1 MARVTGL
8 SVLIRAKNEA
18 LALPAT
24 LAAIARQRIDLPV
37 EVVVVDSGSTDA
49 TVQVARAGG
58 ARVVPLGHEYCPG
71 LAVNVGM
78 RSAREEIVVIISAAA
93 FPADREWL
101 AGLVKPLLVD
111 RDLRLG
117 GTFGR
122 YVPVPGVS
130 PIEEPLLDRIFS
142 DTGTGAPFSF
152 TNAAIRRVAW
162 ERHPC
167 NEAIASGGG
176 DDREWHARI
185 VHAGYEVLYVPGSVV
200 HRSHGLTA
208 AGWYSR
214 MTADAATD
222 RIIARSGGT
231 VVAPGGSRGSL
242 VVPTLAHL
250 VRGHRWAD
258 LARCPLVVASIAAG
272 RWAGSRRTP
281 PRGINRMMPAV
292 GRLDDRL
299 FSVRE
304 RARRETEAFLRDYWA
319 SAPATARGGGA
330 AGP

>member
-1 MARVTGL
+1 MTGL

-49 TVQVARAGG
+49 TVEVARAGG
-58 ARVVPLGHEYCPG
+58 ARVVPLGREYRPG

-78 RSAREEIVVIISAAA
+78 RSAREAIVVIMSAAA
-93 FPADREWL
+93 FPADRDWL
-101 AGLVKPLLVD
+101 AALIEPLVD
-111 RDLRLG
+111 GDLALA

-122 YVPVPGVS
+122 NLPVPGVS
-130 PIEEPLLDRIFS
+130 PIEEPLLARIFS
-142 DTGTGAPFSF
+142 DTTTGAPFSF
-152 TNAAIRRVAW
+152 TNAAIRRAAW

-167 NEAIASGGG
+167 DETIASGGG

-185 VHAGYEVLYVPGSVV
+185 VRAGYEVRYVPSSAV

-222 RIIARSGGT
+222 RIIARSGGA
-231 VVAPGGSRGSL
+231 VVATGGSRASL
-242 VVPTLAHL
+242 AVPTLAHL
-250 VRGHRWAD
+250 VRGRRWGD

-281 PRGINRMMPAV
+281 PRGLDRMMPAV

-299 FSVRE
+299 FSVRD
-304 RARRETEAFLRDYWA
+304 RARRETEAFLRGYWA
-319 SAPATARGGGA
+319 SALAPARGGGR